1 MEKQQRRLNEEN
13 KRLKQK
19 MAADAKDE
27 EQRMANIVKACMRKV
42 EEYRKAQKRDKQ
54 KMEERLKEME
64 RYKQEME
71 QRISDLN
78 ERLREIQNN
87 EREVGEPGFLD
98 RAQRMV
104 SKVENI
110 TRGGTT
116 IASMCIVM

>member
-27 EQRMANIVKACMRKV
+27 EQRMANMVKACMRKV

-54 KMEERLKEME
+54 EMKQRLKEME

-71 QRISDLN
+71 QTISDLN
-78 ERLREIQNN
+78 ARLREIQNN

-98 RAQRMV
+98 RAQRIV
-104 SKVENI
+104 SGVEDV
-110 TRGGTT
+110 TRRVTT
-116 IASMCIVM
+116 IASVCIVM